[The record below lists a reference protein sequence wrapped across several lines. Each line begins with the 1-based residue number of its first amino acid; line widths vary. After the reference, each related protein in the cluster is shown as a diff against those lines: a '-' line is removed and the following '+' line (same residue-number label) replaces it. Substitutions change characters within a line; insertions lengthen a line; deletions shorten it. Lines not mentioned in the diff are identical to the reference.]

1 MAAVGKDGRS
11 KVIVCIYVGLKLLS
25 EHGLCIN
32 ALMQKKYV
40 RASEIVYLG
49 QRITKSAIQNMPK
62 RLKQLKMW
70 HVLKLLNN

>member
-32 ALMQKKYV
+32 ALMQNC
-40 RASEIVYLG
+40 ASKIVYLG